1 MFAKRE
7 VETDNKCDWTKP
19 ACNEEVL
26 KAVEIKHWL
35 MVYPSQKEQIVEKF
49 TMLSMEISK
58 RMGIK
63 IAMPTCVPLGNDKA
77 DTYYNE
83 IKKNLNDNIQM
94 VCIVFPMLSDARYQ
108 RVKKLCCVEYP
119 VPSQVI
125 VLKTINKADNVLR
138 TVAQKIVLQMNCKLG
153 GELWRL
159 VIPIKKMMVVGIDVY
174 HKTEKKY
181 KSLAGFVSSLN
192 NDQTRWFSKV
202 CFQMVGQ
209 ELTDSLKVA
218 FQQSLRKYQEVNN
231 FLPDKIFV
239 YRDGVSDGQ
248 LSVVADH
255 EVEQLKSVFDM
266 FPDYKPQICVIVVQK
281 RISTR
286 IFTHVNNRDQMN
298 PAPGAILDHSI
309 TSKDLFDFY
318 LVSQH
323 VTQGTVTP
331 THYIVVYDDSN
342 FKPDQLQRLSYKM
355 THLYFNWSGTIKVPA
370 PCQYA
375 HKLAFLTGQYLQ
387 DDASSTLSDRLFYL

>member
-1 MFAKRE
+1 MFGKRE
-7 VETDNKCDWTKP
+7 IETDIKCDWTKA

-26 KAVEIKHWL
+26 KGVEIKHWL
-35 MVYPSQKEQIVEKF
+35 IVYPGNKEQYVEKF
-49 TMLSMEISK
+49 ALLSIEVSK

-63 IAMPTCVPLGNDKA
+63 LAMPITLPLANDKA

-83 IKKNLNDNIQM
+83 IKKSLTENIQM
-94 VCIVFPMLSDARYQ
+94 VCIVFPMLSDARYM
-108 RVKKLCCVEYP
+108 RVKKLCCIEYP
-119 VPSQVI
+119 VPSQVV
-125 VLKTINKADNVLR
+125 VLKTINKPDNVLR

-159 VIPIKKMMVVGIDVY
+159 SIPIKKMMVVGIDVY

-192 NDQTRWFSKV
+192 NDQTRWYSKV
-202 CFQMVGQ
+202 CFQMMGQ
-209 ELTDSLKVA
+209 ELTDTLKIA
-218 FQQSLRKYQEVNN
+218 FQQALKKYQEVNN
-231 FLPDKIFV
+231 YLPDKIFI

-255 EVEQLKSVFDM
+255 EVVQLKSVFEM
-266 FPDYKPQICVIVVQK
+266 FPDYKPKK

-286 IFTHVNNRDQMN
+286 IFAYVNNREQTN
-298 PAPGAILDHSI
+298 PIPGAIIDHSI

-323 VTQGTVTP
+323 VNQGTVTP

-355 THLYFNWSGTIKVPA
+355 THLYFNWSGTIRVPA

-387 DDASSTLSDRLFYL
+387 DESSTTLCDRLYYL